1 MLKKAGIV
9 FAGVASLFMIGGTG
23 MASAGEVEGHDF
35 APGAREIVHKD
46 NVIGVDQVSVA
57 DGAAANALQ
66 CVSVAKPQIQVP
78 LALVQVPIQLQ
89 DVKPNI
95 NLPEI
100 NLLGGHNGDTSTS
113 TVINEQTGNNACAG
127 GNGNGAGGN
136 EDSDGA
142 GTVGISEVPGQVQAT
157 LTGEGNG

>member
-46 NVIGVDQVSVA
+46 AVIGVDQVSVA

-66 CVSVAKPQIQVP
+66 CVSVAKPQIPV
-78 LALVQVPIQLQ
+78 AVGLVAVAAAVQ
-89 DVKPNI
+89 DVKPNVG
-95 NLPEI
+95 LPEI
-100 NLLGGHNGDTSTS
+100 NVLGGHNGDTTTS
-113 TVINEQTGNNACAG
+113 TVINEQTGNNSCAG

-142 GTVGISEVPGQVQAT
+142 GTVGISEAPGVAIAN
-157 LTGEGNG
+157 LTGEDNG